1 MFTPPVSRG
10 FVFVKFF
17 FGYPSQVCLKEMLIF
32 PSFLHVCSAVY
43 GPLVSRVLNPGY
55 VSFFSRR
62 CYIYI
67 CMYVCVYIIMYI
79 YILHNSMGRGVT

>member
-1 MFTPPVSRG
+1 
-10 FVFVKFF
+10 
-17 FGYPSQVCLKEMLIF
+17 MLIF
-32 PSFLHVCSAVY
+32 PSFLHVFSAVY
-43 GPLVSRVLNPGY
+43 GPPVSRVLNPGY

-62 CYIYI
+62 CNIYIYV